1 MKEEGEGQSILSLTL
16 RSTSTRTLGQQ
27 YKLLNPVRVGK
38 MKIQQLV
45 AIMTLHGESKG
56 VNPQRTQ
63 YLITHKVVKQVA
75 IGKSEETSTPQTGN
89 ETEHGIPS

>member
-56 VNPQRTQ
+56 VSPKNTVSNNPQGSKAGR
-63 YLITHKVVKQVA
+63 YREVRRD
-75 IGKSEETSTPQTGN
+75 
-89 ETEHGIPS
+89 